1 MTDMKEIMKD
11 FRKRRRVLIPV
22 ADIPERKE
30 MKKPDDEIKEYVD
43 KRVRDLDRKL
53 SSVILKGVDL
63 DRELSTV
70 GRGVVAQ
77 ARKMD
82 RFSDNDNRIR
92 DLGREIAVQARKM
105 DRFSDNDNRIR
116 DLDRKLSTVG
126 RGLLEHNRRI
136 DGLSDYLREE
146 IDKYISKINGRL
158 EGGWKYKV
166 DNCVREE
173 VKKQVTRIN
182 GDLEVLLESGIGD
195 TVDELVDDVSRLQKE
210 IESHKSY
217 TKPDSK
223 QNRTITAVLYE
234 DNQENTFIK
243 SFDELED
250 KLTDLVDTYA
260 KEFESIEDK
269 LTEIEEKYRS
279 AERRVEQEPNNF
291 PESSQELTNSN
302 YSLEDVLAIPTTKPK
317 IKKRRGKE
325 NKITLIYD
333 SPNPAKV
340 ELRPKDIGSLE
351 LTIYS
356 RGMDAQEIR
365 EKTLVFDPYNPETN
379 EKNVEIFLDETEA
392 HYADNTLDSLIV
404 SLNNPELNKYFGKH
418 MSPHFK
424 KIYDLMTDE
433 LNSEFKGE
441 NKDLTSKLKRVH
453 VERNKKRSGY
463 GAFSSGKKLFGV
475 ISPILFPLKLFA
487 YLGRIIE

>member
-1 MTDMKEIMKD
+1 MRYEKKYGSNSIM
-11 FRKRRRVLIPV
+11 RRVLIPTR
-22 ADIPERKE
+22 DIPEMKE
-30 MKKPDDEIKEYVD
+30 MKKPDDEIKKYVD
-43 KRVRDLDRKL
+43 NRVRDLDRKL

-70 GRGVVAQ
+70 GRGLLEHN
-77 ARKMD
+77 RRID
-82 RFSDNDNRIR
+82 RFSDYDT
-92 DLGREIAVQARKM
+92 
-105 DRFSDNDNRIR
+105 RIR

-146 IDKYISKINGRL
+146 IDKYISKINGDLESGLKLKVNDYIHKEVEKINGRL
-158 EGGWKYKV
+158 EVGWKYKI
-166 DNCVREE
+166 DDCVREE
-173 VKKQVTRIN
+173 VEKQVTRIN
-182 GDLEVLLESGIGD
+182 GDIEVLLEAEIES
-195 TVDELVDDVSRLQKE
+195 TVDELNEDVSRLQKAFGRLIARSKE
-210 IESHKSY
+210 TNPNSGDFKYPVCRLDAEKQNQSIES
-217 TKPDSK
+217 
-223 QNRTITAVLYE
+223 
-234 DNQENTFIK
+234 
-243 SFDELED
+243 
-250 KLTDLVDTYA
+250 
-260 KEFESIEDK
+260 
-269 LTEIEEKYRS
+269 
-279 AERRVEQEPNNF
+279 NNF

-302 YSLEDVLAIPTTKPK
+302 YSLEDVLAIPTAKPK

-379 EKNVEIFLDETEA
+379 EKNLEIFLDETGS

-404 SLNNPELNKYFGKH
+404 SLNNPELNEYFGKH

-424 KIYDLMTDE
+424 KVYDLMTNT
-433 LNSEFKGE
+433 LNLEFKGE
-441 NKDLTSKLKRVH
+441 NIELTSKIKRVE

-463 GAFSSGKKLFGV
+463 GAFSSGKKLFGAL
-475 ISPILFPLKLFA
+475 SPILFPLKLFA

>member
-1 MTDMKEIMKD
+1 MRLERNRSRINERGWARMNS
-11 FRKRRRVLIPV
+11 RRRVLMPTV
-22 ADIPERKE
+22 EIPERKE
-30 MKKPDDEIKEYVD
+30 MMEIDDEIKEYVD
-43 KRVRDLDRKL
+43 NIVQDLDRKL
-53 SSVILKGVDL
+53 STI
-63 DRELSTV
+63 
-70 GRGVVAQ
+70 GRGVVVQ
-77 ARKMD
+77 TR
-82 RFSDNDNRIR
+82 RIDSFNAWKHR
-92 DLGREIAVQARKM
+92 VQ
-105 DRFSDNDNRIR
+105 

-136 DGLSDYLREE
+136 DGLSDYIREE
-146 IDKYISKINGRL
+146 VDKQIIKINGDLESGLKLKVNDYIHKEVEKINGRL
-158 EGGWKYKV
+158 ELGWKYKI
-166 DNCVREE
+166 DDCVREE
-173 VKKQVTRIN
+173 VDKQISKIN
-182 GDLEVLLESGIGD
+182 GDLEVLLEAGIES
-195 TVDELVDDVSRLQKE
+195 TVDDLNEDVSHLQKE
-210 IESHKSY
+210 VGRLIARSKETNPNSGDFEYSVCRLDAEKQNQSIES
-217 TKPDSK
+217 
-223 QNRTITAVLYE
+223 
-234 DNQENTFIK
+234 
-243 SFDELED
+243 
-250 KLTDLVDTYA
+250 
-260 KEFESIEDK
+260 
-269 LTEIEEKYRS
+269 
-279 AERRVEQEPNNF
+279 NNF

-302 YSLEDVLAIPTTKPK
+302 YSLEDVLAIPTAKPK

-356 RGMDAQEIR
+356 RGMDANEIR

-379 EKNVEIFLDETEA
+379 DKNLEIFLDEIGA

-404 SLNNPELNKYFGKH
+404 SLNNPELNKYFEKH

-424 KIYDLMTDE
+424 KIYDLMIGE

-441 NKDLTSKLKRVH
+441 NIELTSKVKRVQ

-463 GAFSSGKKLFGV
+463 GAFSSGKKLFGA